1 MVKLHCESRVTN
13 IMLLRAVVSLFS
25 SSPRHVERRTND
37 NGDGDDDEEFID
49 AGGAPDVEVIQLID
63 DDEEDAIEDAPAADA
78 AAAYDHENDNDND
91 NDENDDGFEYYDDL
105 GGYRVSDDE
114 DIEDLPPATQYY
126 EADVGVAD
134 FDSGGKLEPTFLE
147 RQVENENVAVNAAA
161 VEPPVI
167 DLLDSSSEDIEE
179 AVGEAAREEDA
190 APMPEEAED
199 APTTAREQDAVPVEA
214 AVAQDARETVRVR
227 SVKRS
232 RVEGGAPFP
241 EPISDKKQWN
251 QITAVLDQSLAG
263 DDALGRSVRNIFEAT
278 RQKSLDKAVL
288 YAYETLPLRKSITWR
303 YHDATEEPVGGSS
316 CNEERKRRLRAHSA
330 RYTVVL
336 LNGEEFVNLMLN
348 DCEELRKLLRAFAAS
363 ALEYDHQLCLLASG
377 VSEYVT
383 KRERQ
388 EFSATRRTDGAQ
400 PVFSRDMVDA
410 RVAEITVQ
418 HPNVVVVTL
427 PMVGVAEHVCVLHN
441 QLARKRFETE
451 ASVLDFLADKS
462 QKTGGTMTCPAKERH
477 NRPAPLTSQDI
488 FLKALEKIDGV
499 STHIARAIVARYGT
513 MRSLMNAYAD
523 PRLSEDARSRLLSDM
538 MPVVLRGE
546 NVKGSRRIGE
556 VLSARVFEVF
566 RPRNDRGETIVSR
579 GGGAS
584 RI

>member
-1 MVKLHCESRVTN
+1 
-13 IMLLRAVVSLFS
+13 MLLRAVASLFS
-25 SSPRHVERRTND
+25 PSPRRNERRTSD
-37 NGDGDDDEEFID
+37 VVDKGDDDDFID
-49 AGGAPDVEVIQLID
+49 AGGTPDVEVIRL
-63 DDEEDAIEDAPAADA
+63 DEEDEDEEGEDAIENAAADVA
-78 AAAYDHENDNDND
+78 AADDDEDH
-91 NDENDDGFEYYDDL
+91 DDDHDSFEYHDDL

-114 DIEDLPPATQYY
+114 DIEDVPLATQYY
-126 EADVGVAD
+126 EADGAVGVAD
-134 FDSGGKLEPTFLE
+134 FGKLEPTFLE
-147 RQVENENVAVNAAA
+147 RRVENEDAVVEAAA
-161 VEPPVI
+161 VAPLVI
-167 DLLDSSSEDIEE
+167 DLLDSSSEDGEE
-179 AVGEAAREEDA
+179 AVGEATREEDT
-190 APMPEEAED
+190 APTLEEAED
-199 APTTAREQDAVPVEA
+199 VPTTAREQDAVPVEA
-214 AVAQDARETVRVR
+214 DVAGDARETARIR
-227 SVKRS
+227 SLKRA
-232 RVEGGAPFP
+232 RVEGGPPFP

-251 QITAVLDQSLAG
+251 QITAVLDQSLSG
-263 DDALGRSVRNIFEAT
+263 DDALGRSVRNIFDAT

-288 YAYETLPLRKSITWR
+288 YAYEPLPLPKSITWR

-316 CNEERKRRLRAHSA
+316 VSEERKRRLRAHSA

-336 LNGEEFVNLMLN
+336 LNGEEFINLMLN

-377 VSEYVT
+377 VSEYLT

-388 EFSATRRTDGAQ
+388 DFNATRRIDGAH

-441 QLARKRFETE
+441 QLARKRFEAE
-451 ASVLDFLADKS
+451 ANVLDFLADKS
-462 QKTGGTMTCPAKERH
+462 QKTGGTMTCPAKERQ

-513 MRSLMNAYAD
+513 MQSLINAYAD
-523 PRLSEDARSRLLSDM
+523 PRLSDDARLRLLSDM

-546 NVKGSRRIGE
+546 NVKGSRRIGD

-579 GGGAS
+579 GCGAN

>member
-1 MVKLHCESRVTN
+1 MIVIMNELHCESRVTN
-13 IMLLRAVVSLFS
+13 IMLLRAVASLFS
-25 SSPRHVERRTND
+25 PSPRHVERRTND
-37 NGDGDDDEEFID
+37 NVDDDEEFID

-63 DDEEDAIEDAPAADA
+63 DEEDAIEDAAAADA
-78 AAAYDHENDNDND
+78 AAAYDHDNDD
-91 NDENDDGFEYYDDL
+91 NGDGFEYYDDL

-147 RQVENENVAVNAAA
+147 RRVENEDVAVETAAA

-167 DLLDSSSEDIEE
+167 DLLDSSSEDD
-179 AVGEAAREEDA
+179 GEEDA

-214 AVAQDARETVRVR
+214 AVARNARETVRVR

-241 EPISDKKQWN
+241 EPISEKKQWN

-336 LNGEEFVNLMLN
+336 LSGEEFVNLMLN

-388 EFSATRRTDGAQ
+388 EFSATRRTEGTQ

-546 NVKGSRRIGE
+546 NVKGSRRIGD

-579 GGGAS
+579 GGGAN

>member
-1 MVKLHCESRVTN
+1 
-13 IMLLRAVVSLFS
+13 MLLRAVASLFS
-25 SSPRHVERRTND
+25 PSPRHVERRAN
-37 NGDGDDDEEFID
+37 DDDECID
-49 AGGAPDVEVIQLID
+49 AGEAPDVIQLID
-63 DDEEDAIEDAPAADA
+63 DEEEDAIVDASEDAPAADDDDDDHDRDH
-78 AAAYDHENDNDND
+78 DHEND
-91 NDENDDGFEYYDDL
+91 ENDDEDGFEYYDDL

-114 DIEDLPPATQYY
+114 DIEDFPVATQYY
-126 EADVGVAD
+126 EANVGVAD

-147 RQVENENVAVNAAA
+147 RRVENEDVGVQAAA
-161 VEPPVI
+161 VAPPVI
-167 DLLDSSSEDIEE
+167 DLLDSSSEDGEE
-179 AVGEAAREEDA
+179 AVGEAPREEDA
-190 APMPEEAED
+190 PPLSEEAED
-199 APTTAREQDAVPVEA
+199 APTTARERDAVPVEA
-214 AVAQDARETVRVR
+214 AVARDARETIRVR

-278 RQKSLDKAVL
+278 RQKSLEKAVL
-288 YAYETLPLRKSITWR
+288 YAYETLPIRKSITWR

-316 CNEERKRRLRAHSA
+316 VSEERKRRLRVHSA

-336 LNGEEFVNLMLN
+336 LDGEEFVNLMLN
-348 DCEELRKLLRAFAAS
+348 DCEGLRKLLRAFAAS
-363 ALEYDHQLCLLASG
+363 AFEYDHQLCLLASG

-441 QLARKRFETE
+441 QLARKRFQTE

-477 NRPAPLTSQDI
+477 NRPAPLTSQDV

-499 STHIARAIVARYGT
+499 STHIARAIVARFGT

-546 NVKGSRRIGE
+546 NVKGSRRIGD

-579 GGGAS
+579 GGGAN

>member
-1 MVKLHCESRVTN
+1 M
-13 IMLLRAVVSLFS
+13 LRAIASLFS
-25 SSPRHVERRTND
+25 PSPRHDERRTND
-37 NGDGDDDEEFID
+37 DDEFID
-49 AGGAPDVEVIQLID
+49 AAGAPDVEVIQLLD
-63 DDEEDAIEDAPAADA
+63 DDEEDAIEDATEDA
-78 AAAYDHENDNDND
+78 AAADGHDHENDENDD
-91 NDENDDGFEYYDDL
+91 NDDGFEYYDDL

-114 DIEDLPPATQYY
+114 DIEDLPRATQYY
-126 EADVGVAD
+126 EAEVGVAD
-134 FDSGGKLEPTFLE
+134 VDSGGKLEPTFLE
-147 RQVENENVAVNAAA
+147 RRVENEDVDAVAVA
-161 VEPPVI
+161 PPVI
-167 DLLDSSSEDIEE
+167 DLLDSSSEDGEE
-179 AVGEAAREEDA
+179 AVAPREEDA
-190 APMPEEAED
+190 APVSEEAED
-199 APTTAREQDAVPVEA
+199 AQTTAREQDAVPVEA
-214 AVAQDARETVRVR
+214 AVSGDARETVRVR

-263 DDALGRSVRNIFEAT
+263 DDALGRSVRNIFDAT

-388 EFSATRRTDGAQ
+388 EFSATRRTDGTQ
-400 PVFSRDMVDA
+400 LVFSRDMVDA

-441 QLARKRFETE
+441 QLARKRFEAE

-477 NRPAPLTSQDI
+477 NRPAPLTSEDI

-546 NVKGSRRIGE
+546 NVKGSRRIGD

-579 GGGAS
+579 
-584 RI
+584 R

>member
-1 MVKLHCESRVTN
+1 
-13 IMLLRAVVSLFS
+13 MLLRAVASLFS
-25 SSPRHVERRTND
+25 PSPRHDERRAN
-37 NGDGDDDEEFID
+37 DDDDDEFID
-49 AGGAPDVEVIQLID
+49 AGEAPDVDVIQLV
-63 DDEEDAIEDAPAADA
+63 DDEEDAIVDAIEDAPAADDDDD
-78 AAAYDHENDNDND
+78 DHNHDDDEND
-91 NDENDDGFEYYDDL
+91 DDGFEYYDDL

-126 EADVGVAD
+126 EAD
-134 FDSGGKLEPTFLE
+134 FDSAGKFERTFLE
-147 RQVENENVAVNAAA
+147 RRNENEDVDAAA
-161 VEPPVI
+161 VAPPVI
-167 DLLDSSSEDIEE
+167 DLLDSSSEDDGEE
-179 AVGEAAREEDA
+179 VVGEAPREEDA
-190 APMPEEAED
+190 APVSEEAED
-199 APTTAREQDAVPVEA
+199 APTTTREQDAVPVEE
-214 AVAQDARETVRVR
+214 AVARDARETMRVR

-316 CNEERKRRLRAHSA
+316 VSEERKRRLRAHSA

-348 DCEELRKLLRAFAAS
+348 DCKELRKLLRAFAAS

-400 PVFSRDMVDA
+400 PVFSRDVVDA

-441 QLARKRFETE
+441 QLARKRFESE

-477 NRPAPLTSQDI
+477 NRPAPLTSQDV

-499 STHIARAIVARYGT
+499 STHIARAIVARFGT

-546 NVKGSRRIGE
+546 NVKGSRRIGD

-579 GGGAS
+579 GGGAN

>member
-1 MVKLHCESRVTN
+1 MP
-13 IMLLRAVVSLFS
+13 LRAVASLFS
-25 SSPRHVERRTND
+25 PSPRRAERRASD
-37 NGDGDDDEEFID
+37 VVDDVSDDDGDDDEFID
-49 AGGAPDVEVIQLID
+49 VIQL
-63 DDEEDAIEDAPAADA
+63 DDEEDEGEDAIATAASDVAAADDDDD
-78 AAAYDHENDNDND
+78 DHHH
-91 NDENDDGFEYYDDL
+91 DDDHDDHADHDSFEHYDDL

-114 DIEDLPPATQYY
+114 DIEDVPVATQYY
-126 EADVGVAD
+126 EADEGVGVAD
-134 FDSGGKLEPTFLE
+134 FGKFEPTFLE
-147 RQVENENVAVNAAA
+147 RRTDAV
-161 VEPPVI
+161 VEPATGAPTVI
-167 DLLDSSSEDIEE
+167 DLLDSSSEDGEE
-179 AVGEAAREEDA
+179 AVGEATREEDA
-190 APMPEEAED
+190 APLLEEAED
-199 APTTAREQDAVPVEA
+199 VPTTMREQDAVPAEA
-214 AVAQDARETVRVR
+214 AVARDAQGTVRVR

-232 RVEGGAPFP
+232 RIEGGAPFP

-251 QITAVLDQSLAG
+251 QITAVLDQNLSG

-303 YHDATEEPVGGSS
+303 YHDATDEPVGGSNAS
-316 CNEERKRRLRAHSA
+316 EERKRRLRAHSA

-377 VSEYVT
+377 VSEYLT

-388 EFSATRRTDGAQ
+388 EFNATRRIDGAQ
-400 PVFSRDMVDA
+400 PAFSRDIVDA

-441 QLARKRFETE
+441 QLARKRFEAE
-451 ASVLDFLADKS
+451 ANVLDFLADKS

-477 NRPAPLTSQDI
+477 IRPAPLTSQDI

-523 PRLSEDARSRLLSDM
+523 PRSSDDARSRLLSDM

-546 NVKGSRRIGE
+546 NVKGSRRIGD
-556 VLSARVFEVF
+556 VLSARIFEVF

-579 GGGAS
+579 SGGAN